1 MNWSQLAIAAII
13 IDIEPS
19 QTSMM
24 KLTIKEQRRRK
35 RCKDNVVLSTILRC
49 CSDVFIT
56 TLFYKQYKDVVRTS
70 Y

>member
-1 MNWSQLAIAAII
+1 MTWSQLAIAAII

-24 KLTIKEQRRRK
+24 KLTIKEQRRLK
-35 RCKDNVVLSTILRC
+35 RCKDNVVLSTILRR

-56 TLFYKQYKDVVRTS
+56 TLFYKQYNDVVLTS